1 MLVSLGQPARIWA
14 IPAVL
19 GQASK
24 LARVHDVL
32 FDRIDRDDRL
42 IYLGNYM
49 GYGPEVAATLDE
61 VLRFRGLLMARK
73 EMPEEH
79 VVHLRGAQE
88 EMWVKLLQ
96 IQWAMQPIE
105 AFDWMMAH
113 GVEATLRAY
122 GGHPGDAPAK
132 FRAGVVVTTRWTS
145 ELRENFSEKNG
156 HYPFV
161 HGLASA
167 AYTDDRQLLFASA
180 GVDPSKPLD
189 QQNDVFWWGSPRFEG
204 MQAPFDG
211 FRIVVR
217 GFDSEHRGISI
228 KPPMVSL
235 DGGCGFG
242 GELIATCL
250 SPEADVLD
258 QISAAQ

>member
-14 IPAVL
+14 IPAIL

-24 LARVHDVL
+24 LGRVHQVL
-32 FDRIDRDDRL
+32 FDMLEVDDRL

-49 GYGPEVAATLDE
+49 GYGPSVSDTLDE
-61 VLRFRGLLMARK
+61 LLQFRRK
-73 EMPEEH
+73 LVAQKNIPEEH
-79 VVHLRGAQE
+79 IVHLRGAQE

-96 IQWAMQPIE
+96 IQWAMQPEE

-122 GGHPGDAPAK
+122 GGQPADAPAK

-145 ELRENFSEKNG
+145 ELRENFSNRAG

-167 AYTDDRQLLFASA
+167 AYTEDRQLLFASA

-189 QQNDVFWWGSPRFEG
+189 EQNDSFWWGSPQFAG
-204 MQAPFDG
+204 MTQPFDG
-211 FRIVVR
+211 FQTVIR
-217 GFDSEHRGISI
+217 GFDNKHRGIAVQ
-228 KPPMVSL
+228 PPMVSL

-250 SPEADVLD
+250 SPKAEVLE
-258 QISAAQ
+258 QISSAQ

>member
-14 IPAVL
+14 IPAIL
-19 GQASK
+19 GHASK
-24 LARVHDVL
+24 LVRVHNLL
-32 FDRIDRDDRL
+32 FDAIDRDDRL

-49 GYGPEVAATLDE
+49 GYGPDVDTTLDE
-61 VLRFRGLLMARK
+61 VLQFRHRLIEHK
-73 EMPEEH
+73 EMPENH
-79 VVHLRGAQE
+79 IVHLRGAQE

-96 IQWAMQPIE
+96 IQWAMLPDE

-132 FRAGVVVTTRWTS
+132 FRAGVVMTTRWTS
-145 ELRENFSEKNG
+145 ELRENFTDREG
-156 HYPFV
+156 HYPFI

-167 AYTDDRQLLFASA
+167 AYTQDRQLLFASA

-189 QQNDVFWWGSPRFEG
+189 QQNDAFWWGSARFEG
-204 MQAPFDG
+204 MSAPFDG
-211 FRIVVR
+211 FRTVVR
-217 GFDSEHRGISI
+217 GFDSEHRGIAV
-228 KPPMVSL
+228 KPPLVSL

-250 SPEADVLD
+250 SSNSEVLE
-258 QISAAQ
+258 QSSAAQ